1 MHVTYHAFER
11 KSRKLEY
18 LSSTLAEETVSLE
31 RKMLQ
36 RNNQEI
42 AVAPTETAK
51 LIKKITAL
59 KTKELSPLSLPAL
72 MAADTLLSLAVGDLC

>member
-1 MHVTYHAFER
+1 MLNIDFER

-18 LSSTLAEETVSLE
+18 LSSTLAKETVSLE

-42 AVAPTETAK
+42 AVAPTKTAK
-51 LIKKITAL
+51 LI
-59 KTKELSPLSLPAL
+59 
-72 MAADTLLSLAVGDLC
+72 

>member
-1 MHVTYHAFER
+1 MLNIDFER

-18 LSSTLAEETVSLE
+18 LSSTLAKETVSLE

-42 AVAPTETAK
+42 AVAPTKTAK

-59 KTKELSPLSLPAL
+59 KTKELSALSLPAL
-72 MAADTLLSLAVGDLC
+72 MAADALLSLAVGDLC